1 MCILGGAVRWWID
14 KFSQN
19 LVHLDFVE
27 YVDLSS
33 ELSCIK
39 LYKILENH
47 IMNTLFDVSE
57 AQVLLLELLISELMS
72 NDLGHPWN
80 FAG

>member
-1 MCILGGAVRWWID
+1 MCIGAVRWCIG

-39 LYKILENH
+39 LFQIHENH

-57 AQVLLLELLISELMS
+57 AQVLLLELLINELMS